1 MAAHVTS
8 VTFKASVDS
17 CDTERVYAHATHA
30 SVHALI
36 EDQFAGDN
44 IEVDFD
50 DGTTQQY
57 MLDNAEIVPAARQ
70 ASQAKPAQL
79 PKGKKHPTE
88 WLKVHVK
95 PGVVS

>member
-1 MAAHVTS
+1 MAHVKS

-17 CDTERVYAHATHA
+17 NTRKGFTHATHA
-30 SVHALI
+30 TVHALI
-36 EDQFAGDN
+36 EDQFAGDT
-44 IEVDFD
+44 IELEFD

-70 ASQAKPAQL
+70 AGQQQQQL
-79 PKGKKHPTE
+79 PKGKKHATE